1 MHSCVV
7 GTPLGKLIGVGV
19 WTMRW
24 TPAGRSRLGRCRAE
38 CPWRVAPR
46 FVDRPFV
53 PEKNILFCRL
63 FELRSVNKQNGTS
76 FTFAEETRAKAR
88 GHTGRLSRLIHRV
101 APWRP
106 SPST

>member
-7 GTPLGKLIGVGV
+7 GTPLGNLIGVGV

-24 TPAGRSRLGRCRAE
+24 TLAGRSRLGRCRAE
-38 CPWRVAPR
+38 CPWRVAAVRGPPPR
-46 FVDRPFV
+46 
-53 PEKNILFCRL
+53 EKNILFCRL
-63 FELRSVNKQNGTS
+63 FELRSVNKQDGTS
-76 FTFAEETRAKAR
+76 FPFAEETRAKAR